1 MAEALA
7 LCSGSFPTDRLALFF
22 RDFQKLLVVVVSFH
36 SFSPREE
43 EDEEHEEHEELGDF
57 QLVTDDNAFDS
68 EEVRN
73 DKAKQNGVAFW
84 LRTQLIYLIFEYIH
98 QCKIHC
104 HPEQVNEKNW
114 EQLRPLKM
122 PT

>member
-22 RDFQKLLVVVVSFH
+22 RDLQKLLVVVVSFH

-43 EDEEHEEHEELGDF
+43 EDEEHEELGDF

-68 EEVRN
+68 EEVWN

-84 LRTQLIYLIFEYIH
+84 LRTQLIYFIF
-98 QCKIHC
+98 
-104 HPEQVNEKNW
+104 
-114 EQLRPLKM
+114 
-122 PT
+122 